1 MRTPMSARVA
11 PIMEQAP
18 APAMLVPLD
27 GDQRLALGL
36 DLRADEV
43 RCVALRQDGS
53 IVAPAV
59 THRLENVALLGAV
72 AALANAARAY
82 VADVGRAWADVACVG
97 VAPPGEVE
105 EDVVTAPCFG
115 WVAAPLRRA
124 LEDALGVPT
133 ALARRAEASL
143 LAEARPGGAAA
154 PREGDEGSAALLAL
168 GDTVEGALALNG
180 QIRNMDA
187 AQLITDGTA
196 ETLAAA
202 CLAIA
207 AIADPD
213 VIVVAG
219 ITPALHRATVDAASR
234 SPVWIASG
242 RAAIRLA
249 LCGDD
254 ALAVGAAAKA
264 AATCLV
270 EDDDEPMET
279 VRELRA
285 AGTTTTPEHVPKYF
299 LRAATEEDGGA
310 LVDIC
315 VRTGGAGGSDAS
327 SQFARDPGIL
337 GERYA
342 LPYLRLEPEL
352 CAVAVE
358 SETGYIVGY
367 AVATLDTNDFCARI
381 QLEFL
386 PDARNRYPDP
396 HQKPRASWSAEDLIA
411 RDLHDPLCGR
421 PPRGLDDDFYAAHL
435 RVHVLPEARRAG
447 LGTRL
452 ATELLGR
459 LREAGAQGCHA
470 AISSADVR
478 ARRFAEALGFRPLPA
493 PGYFGVSFDEDDPGV
508 AEAKAETPGSAT
520 KRSLRGVASWV
531 GSSGGL
537 LGAAAERA
545 YHETPAKMSFGA
557 AAMASAMLAR
567 SRVSPGVT

>member
-1 MRTPMSARVA
+1 MTPSKMSARVA
-11 PIMEQAP
+11 PMEEQAP
-18 APAMLVPLD
+18 APAMMVPLD

-82 VADVGRAWADVACVG
+82 VENVGRDWADVACVG
-97 VAPPGEVE
+97 VTPPGEVE

-124 LEDALGVPT
+124 LADALGVPT

-264 AATCLV
+264 MATCV
-270 EDDDEPMET
+270 DTDDEPD
-279 VRELRA
+279 RCR
-285 AGTTTTPEHVPKYF
+285 
-299 LRAATEEDGGA
+299 
-310 LVDIC
+310 
-315 VRTGGAGGSDAS
+315 
-327 SQFARDPGIL
+327 SQ
-337 GERYA
+337 
-342 LPYLRLEPEL
+342 
-352 CAVAVE
+352 
-358 SETGYIVGY
+358 
-367 AVATLDTNDFCARI
+367 
-381 QLEFL
+381 
-386 PDARNRYPDP
+386 
-396 HQKPRASWSAEDLIA
+396 
-411 RDLHDPLCGR
+411 
-421 PPRGLDDDFYAAHL
+421 PRGRQGHSATQHL
-435 RVHVLPEARRAG
+435 RSRH
-447 LGTRL
+447 
-452 ATELLGR
+452 
-459 LREAGAQGCHA
+459 
-470 AISSADVR
+470 
-478 ARRFAEALGFRPLPA
+478 
-493 PGYFGVSFDEDDPGV
+493 
-508 AEAKAETPGSAT
+508 
-520 KRSLRGVASWV
+520 SLMWQ
-531 GSSGGL
+531 GL
-537 LGAAAERA
+537 LVLGNL
-545 YHETPAKMSFGA
+545 AKRRG
-557 AAMASAMLAR
+557 R
-567 SRVSPGVT
+567 RITNSRQNSRD

>member
-1 MRTPMSARVA
+1 
-11 PIMEQAP
+11 MEQAP

-82 VADVGRAWADVACVG
+82 VENVGRAWSDVACVG
-97 VAPPGEVE
+97 VAPPGEVD

-115 WVAAPLRRA
+115 WVAAPLRSA
-124 LEDALGVPT
+124 LADALGVPT

-219 ITPALHRATVDAASR
+219 ITSALHRATVDAASR

-254 ALAVGAAAKA
+254 ALAVGAAAKV
-264 AATCLV
+264 AATCL

-279 VRELRA
+279 MREMRA
-285 AGTTTTPEHVPKYF
+285 AETTTTPEHVPKYF

-327 SQFARDPGIL
+327 AMFARDPGIL

-342 LPYLRLEPEL
+342 LPYL
-352 CAVAVE
+352 
-358 SETGYIVGY
+358 S
-367 AVATLDTNDFCARI
+367 
-381 QLEFL
+381 
-386 PDARNRYPDP
+386 
-396 HQKPRASWSAEDLIA
+396 LI
-411 RDLHDPLCGR
+411 H
-421 PPRGLDDDFYAAHL
+421 
-435 RVHVLPEARRAG
+435 
-447 LGTRL
+447 
-452 ATELLGR
+452 
-459 LREAGAQGCHA
+459 
-470 AISSADVR
+470 I
-478 ARRFAEALGFRPLPA
+478 
-493 PGYFGVSFDEDDPGV
+493 
-508 AEAKAETPGSAT
+508 
-520 KRSLRGVASWV
+520 
-531 GSSGGL
+531 
-537 LGAAAERA
+537 
-545 YHETPAKMSFGA
+545 
-557 AAMASAMLAR
+557 
-567 SRVSPGVT
+567 

>member
-1 MRTPMSARVA
+1 MRTPTSARVA
-11 PIMEQAP
+11 PMEEQAP

-43 RCVALRQDGS
+43 RCVALRHDGS

-82 VADVGRAWADVACVG
+82 VADVGRAWSDVACVG
-97 VAPPGEVE
+97 VAPPGEVDDE
-105 EDVVTAPCFG
+105 VVTAPCFG
-115 WVAAPLRRA
+115 WVAAPLRGA
-124 LEDALGVPT
+124 LADALGVPT

-219 ITPALHRATVDAASR
+219 ITPALHRSTVDAASQ

-264 AATCLV
+264 AATCL
-270 EDDDEPMET
+270 EEDDEPMET
-279 VRELRA
+279 VREMRA
-285 AGTTTTPEHVPKYF
+285 AETTTTPEHMPKYF

-315 VRTGGAGGSDAS
+315 VRTGGAGGADAS
-327 SQFARDPGIL
+327 SMFARDPGIL

-386 PDARNRYPDP
+386 PDARDRYPDP
-396 HQKPRASWSAEDLIA
+396 HQRPRSSWSAEDLVA

-447 LGTRL
+447 LGSRL

-459 LREAGAQGCHA
+459 LREAGARGCHA
-470 AISSADVR
+470 AISAADVR
-478 ARRFAEALGFRPLPA
+478 ARRFAETLGFRPLPA
-493 PGYFGVSFDEDDPGV
+493 PGYFGLAFDEDDPGV
-508 AEAKAETPGSAT
+508 AETKAETPASAARGS
-520 KRSLRGVASWV
+520 RRGVASWV

-545 YHETPAKMSFGA
+545 YYETPAKMSFGA
-557 AAMASAMLAR
+557 AAMFSAVAAR
-567 SRVSPGVT
+567 SRLSPGVVG

>member
-11 PIMEQAP
+11 PMEEQAP

-53 IVAPAV
+53 IIAPAV

-82 VADVGRAWADVACVG
+82 VSDVGRAWADVACVG
-97 VAPPGEVE
+97 VAPPGVVE
-105 EDVVTAPCFG
+105 EEVVTAPCFG

-124 LEDALGVPT
+124 LADALGVPT

-264 AATCLV
+264 MATCV
-270 EDDDEPMET
+270 EDDDDEPMET

-327 SQFARDPGIL
+327 SMFARDPGIL

-367 AVATLDTNDFCARI
+367 AVATLDTGEFCARI
-381 QLEFL
+381 CVIIL
-386 PDARNRYPDP
+386 
-396 HQKPRASWSAEDLIA
+396 S
-411 RDLHDPLCGR
+411 
-421 PPRGLDDDFYAAHL
+421 
-435 RVHVLPEARRAG
+435 
-447 LGTRL
+447 
-452 ATELLGR
+452 
-459 LREAGAQGCHA
+459 
-470 AISSADVR
+470 
-478 ARRFAEALGFRPLPA
+478 
-493 PGYFGVSFDEDDPGV
+493 
-508 AEAKAETPGSAT
+508 
-520 KRSLRGVASWV
+520 
-531 GSSGGL
+531 
-537 LGAAAERA
+537 
-545 YHETPAKMSFGA
+545 
-557 AAMASAMLAR
+557 
-567 SRVSPGVT
+567 